1 MMPQNAFFSTNSR
14 SSGQPKNDAKTL
26 FFHPPSLSMVIFA
39 TATVLA
45 FVLLRDS
52 RCYTEHEET
61 PIQKSARKCAATS
74 RDFLHERLQSVFTLA
89 NQLRWIAQQF
99 WNPVCTV
106 TSSNQSSAS
115 SWLEVWHFLQ
125 VIWHALSLYWYDCTL
140 DSSICLV
147 NEITGKQEVF
157 LDSELHSGLHLLSAG
172 LKASSPESKA
182 LKLKILASVM

>member
-1 MMPQNAFFSTNSR
+1 
-14 SSGQPKNDAKTL
+14 
-26 FFHPPSLSMVIFA
+26 MVIFA

-45 FVLLRDS
+45 FVLLRNS
-52 RCYTEHEET
+52 RFSFHCYTQREVT
-61 PIQKSARKCAATS
+61 PTQKSARQCAANS
-74 RDFLHERLQSVFTLA
+74 RDFLHKRLQSAFTLA

-140 DSSICLV
+140 DSSKCLV